1 MHPFVYTRIQYH
13 WSKDCNLILVREWKV
28 IYSFLSG
35 VYDDIDGEQEYN
47 LIPNLCEELL
57 TY

>member
-1 MHPFVYTRIQYH
+1 MHPFAYTRIQYR
-13 WSKDCNLILVREWKV
+13 WSKYCNLILVREWKV

-35 VYDDIDGEQEYN
+35 VYHHIDGEQEYN